1 MLISVSF
8 SGNTFIRKN
17 DTFGRAGR
25 SGNIE
30 KIFDSSNKKESAKS
44 YTLKNRNGFR
54 VSWILRKN
62 LFKNAG
68 EDLVYIFSIIIKI
81 ETLSDLLF
89 A

>member
-1 MLISVSF
+1 MILLEGPAGAETLKKYLIF
-8 SGNTFIRKN
+8 PI
-17 DTFGRAGR
+17 
-25 SGNIE
+25 
-30 KIFDSSNKKESAKS
+30 KKESAKS